1 MVKYLFDDIKRSGC
15 ARAPRTQHR
24 GGRLE
29 GKRIAAGIE
38 RPVHE
43 CEQTRAGVG
52 KIDRGAEHK
61 SVCAAG
67 LLYKAVDAVVEHAR
81 TGLPAFTAANAVGQR
96 LIANEDLLGLNA
108 LFAERTRDL
117 GERRMGAP
125 VGPRAAID
133 Q

>member
-1 MVKYLFDDIKRSGC
+1 MVKYLFDDIKRSGY
-15 ARAPRTQHR
+15 ARAPRTQHC

-29 GKRIAAGIE
+29 CKRIAAGIE

-43 CEQTRAGVG
+43 CEQARAGMR

-61 SVCAAG
+61 PVCAAG
-67 LLYKAVDAVVEHAR
+67 LLHKAVDAVIEHTR
-81 TGLPAFTAANAVGQR
+81 TGLPAFAAADAVGQR
-96 LIANEDLLGLNA
+96 LIADEDLLGLNA

-117 GERRMGAP
+117 GERRMGAS